1 MNLCSLVE
9 CCGMYEL
16 FEKDADKVKFTLES
30 PSSFFPYDGA
40 LNNLKQCVPMKGISV
55 IDWDARVENT
65 MCFLETLATI
75 RKSPKE

>member
-55 IDWDARVENT
+55 ID
-65 MCFLETLATI
+65 
-75 RKSPKE
+75 